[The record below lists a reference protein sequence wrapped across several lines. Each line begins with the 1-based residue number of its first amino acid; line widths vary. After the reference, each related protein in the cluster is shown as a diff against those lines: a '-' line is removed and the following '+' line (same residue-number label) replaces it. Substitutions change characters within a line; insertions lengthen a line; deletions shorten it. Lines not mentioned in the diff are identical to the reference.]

1 MMHPQIEDQEIIE
14 RYARN
19 QLAPE
24 EKRAFEEHFFS
35 CDDCFDKVQ
44 SMELF
49 VAGLRHA
56 GSSGLLAGGP
66 SGTVRAWSMSRWW
79 IPAFAINAVLVLVLG
94 SVAGW
99 QQFSEIPSL
108 RRQFQ
113 QSLSELRTEQQA
125 RAVLEQRSPRRTQAE
140 ANIPLIMLQATRDL
154 QAPVTEAIL
163 SPDAAQLILWIDV
176 EPGNG
181 RSCRVEIYGT
191 DNKPVEVV
199 DHLKRNSY
207 GALAVSLPAAHL
219 QPGEFKI
226 KLSAEEPSPRSLLAE
241 YRLRISRP

>member
-14 RYARN
+14 RYVRN
-19 QLAPE
+19 QLPPE
-24 EKRAFEEHFFS
+24 EKLAFEEHFFS
-35 CDDCFDKVQ
+35 CNDCFDKVH

-56 GSSGLLAGGP
+56 RSSGLLADRLQGR
-66 SGTVRAWSMSRWW
+66 VRAWRMSPLW
-79 IPAFAINAVLVLVLG
+79 IPAFAVTAVLVLVLG

-99 QQFSEIPSL
+99 QHFSAIPNL
-108 RRQFQ
+108 RSQLQ
-113 QSLSELRTEQQA
+113 QSISQLRNEQQA
-125 RAVLEQRSPRRTQAE
+125 RAALEQRSPRRTQAE

-163 SPDAAQLILWIDV
+163 SPDVAQLILWIDV

-181 RSCRVEIYGT
+181 RSYRIEIYGT
-191 DNKPVEVV
+191 DDKPVEVV

>member
-14 RYARN
+14 RYVRN

-66 SGTVRAWSMSRWW
+66 PGRVRAWSLSPWW
-79 IPAFAINAVLVLVLG
+79 IPAFAVTAVLVLVLG

-99 QQFSEIPSL
+99 QHFTEIPNL
-108 RRQFQ
+108 RRQLQ
-113 QSLSELRTEQQA
+113 QSIADLRSEQQA
-125 RAVLEQRSPRRTQAE
+125 RAAFELRSAQRIQGQA
-140 ANIPLIMLQATRDL
+140 NVPLIMLQATRDL
-154 QAPVTEAIL
+154 QAPLSEAIL
-163 SPDAAQLILWIDV
+163 PPDAAQLILWIDV
-176 EPGNG
+176 EPGHE
-181 RSCRVEIYGT
+181 RSYRIEVYGT
-191 DNKPVEVV
+191 DNKPIDAVE
-199 DHLKRNSY
+199 HLKRNSY
-207 GALAVSLPAAHL
+207 GALAVSLPAARL

-226 KLSAEEPSPRSLLAE
+226 KLSGEEASARSLLAE
-241 YRLRISRP
+241 YRLSIRRP